1 MTHDDVYYSN
11 DLWIIYSADDSF
23 GYVFVWDDAYLDT
36 YYEKCY
42 EIEYDENFM
51 IRCNECSGDYLIT
64 EVPEVWGYWMLI
76 DG

>member
-1 MTHDDVYYSN
+1 MTYDDVYYSS
-11 DLWIIYSADDSF
+11 DLWIIESAYDSF
-23 GYVFVWDDAYLDT
+23 GYVFVWDDSYLYT
-36 YYEKCY
+36 YYDKCN

-51 IRCNECSGDYLIT
+51 IRCNECNGDYKIT